1 MIGFAYPEGVVVLED
16 PRQRVVEVTMA
27 DLEGKHVYSVIIS
40 KTVDDGSLTP
50 RSFRDALR
58 EFDVDPCLSRLIAHL
73 SSVRSNSPKEESCLN
88 K

>member
-1 MIGFAYPEGVVVLED
+1 MIGFAYPEEIVVFEGA
-16 PRQRVVEVTMA
+16 RQRVVEVTVA
-27 DLEGKHVYSVIIS
+27 DLDGKHVYSVFIS

-50 RSFRDALR
+50 RSFRDALH

-73 SSVRSNSPKEESCLN
+73 SSFRSNSQKEKPCLN

>member
-1 MIGFAYPEGVVVLED
+1 MIGFAYPEEIVVLEG
-16 PRQRVVEVTMA
+16 PSQRVVEVTVA

-40 KTVDDGSLTP
+40 KTVDDGWLTP
-50 RSFRDALR
+50 RSFRDGLR

-73 SSVRSNSPKEESCLN
+73 SSVRSNSPKETPCQN